1 MFEAFYNNPVIQRL
15 AKEKRWTIS
24 DKDKV
29 PIDMTDLLT
38 SNGRIIHGALTRK
51 EGHNPF
57 VDLYTLMHNIPNAA
71 NNAYSLDAKTD
82 GIMVL
87 DIEPKCPKAIA
98 EKLLQL
104 PAFYG
109 EFSLSG
115 KGYHLIL
122 PVPKE
127 YEDVYS
133 CSTAVKEE
141 HGYYEFLCNHCV
153 TFTRNIIPAGYVPNI
168 GQGSYDDFV
177 KLWCDVASKVDLTKR
192 DAVIDVM
199 SEEEDTEWTDYI
211 QTILQSDAKAYK
223 KTPEDFEEDMSRY
236 EHGYT
241 GHVYFVLV
249 NVLKSLRVFYTKSQ
263 MIWEVYRATSEL
275 IPYRDKHDTIHDRM
289 PWLLYQASVIV
300 GKNYDEDEMHAM
312 TDQRE
317 DEENENANS
326 LASMIEDDTDEKE
339 SLWKDEFNDEYSVY
353 EGDESESDEYEND
366 ESTSVNEN
374 EEQEQNEVAEK
385 KAEENVVSNNA
396 CENNTDKNKIDEE
409 NRNHHFDFE
418 GYEEDSS
425 TYNASYGYYENEE

>member
-1 MFEAFYNNPVIQRL
+1 MFEAFYNNPIIQRL
-15 AKEKRWTIS
+15 AYEKRWTIS
-24 DKDKV
+24 DNNKV
-29 PIDMTDLLT
+29 PIDMTDLLA
-38 SNGRIIHGALTRK
+38 SNGQAIHGALTKK

-57 VDLYTLMHNIPNAA
+57 VDLHTLMRNIPNAA

-82 GIMVL
+82 GVMVL

-104 PAFYG
+104 PALYG
-109 EFSLSG
+109 EFSMSG
-115 KGYHLIL
+115 KGYHLIF

-133 CSTAVKEE
+133 CCVAVKEE
-141 HGYYEFLCNHCV
+141 HGYYEFLCNHCI
-153 TFTRNIIPAGYVPNI
+153 TFTRNIIPAGFVPNI

-177 KLWCDVASKVDLTKR
+177 KVWCDLASKVDLSQK
-192 DAVIDVM
+192 DAVIDIM

-211 QTILQSDAKAYK
+211 QKILQSDAKAYK

-236 EHGYT
+236 EHGFT
-241 GHVYFVLV
+241 GHVYFVLL
-249 NVLKSLRVFYTKSQ
+249 NVLKQLRVFYTKSE

-317 DEENENANS
+317 DNGFKVEDDDEDEENA
-326 LASMIEDDTDEKE
+326 LAAMIE
-339 SLWKDEFNDEYSVY
+339 
-353 EGDESESDEYEND
+353 
-366 ESTSVNEN
+366 
-374 EEQEQNEVAEK
+374 
-385 KAEENVVSNNA
+385 AEENLEDEYYEDASSYNSGYDSFYADDDSEMNS
-396 CENNTDKNKIDEE
+396 DIEE
-409 NRNHHFDFE
+409 NASATQSQNTSSTHRFDF
-418 GYEEDSS
+418 GDYEEDASS
-425 TYNASYGYYENEE
+425 YNTEYSDYSDEE